1 MAPNQEHNRKLPNWA
16 PPTKEDSI
24 LQQRCLLH
32 LSEASFSPTFLNL
45 GSHEGCLVF
54 LLLLQYSA
62 KKTLKTRPREVKS
75 AREYRHRNGRHRG
88 CTHGLE
94 APRVS
99 FNCRLD
105 TIYNRLGGESNER
118 LSSSSRPVGGSVE
131 GYLHCV
137 HWREKSP
144 PTVGGAMLQVEDCIK
159 T

>member
-1 MAPNQEHNRKLPNWA
+1 MAHNRKLPNWA
-16 PPTKEDSI
+16 PPTKEDCI
-24 LQQRCLLH
+24 LQQRCLLR

-54 LLLLQYSA
+54 LLLLHCSA
-62 KKTLKTRPREVKS
+62 KKTLRNSKKGEVS
-75 AREYRHRNGRHRG
+75 TWVQAWNGCQRG

-94 APRVS
+94 ALRVS

-118 LSSSSRPVGGSVE
+118 LSSSSRPVGVSVE
-131 GYLHCV
+131 GYLDCV

-144 PTVGGAMLQVEDCIK
+144 PMVGGAILWVEDCIEI
-159 T
+159 